1 MVDDAYRTV
10 SDFGIRRLAR
20 ISNLAKER
28 AMSVAEMIFTNSSEA
43 AIDQLEAIRRRA
55 DARRMLDIP
64 FFRHLKNNRLD
75 DQQMRDFFCQY
86 YSIVKT
92 SYRML
97 AAGILNTEPE
107 DTDAIAHLVRFLET
121 ESGGDPSHLTH
132 YLRWAEYFGVMKAD
146 LATARSNER
155 SRAFEDILMGYFSSH
170 DSFIHRAAQ
179 LGLED
184 CAEVLIEGLDQG
196 FRKYDVSTRAY
207 GYLMIHL
214 LLEND
219 EDGHSRW
226 AIDSLVNAPD
236 LPDRLEE
243 LETVYH
249 RVYDAFEGVFNGIY
263 DEWQRRSAV

>member
-1 MVDDAYRTV
+1 MA
-10 SDFGIRRLAR
+10 
-20 ISNLAKER
+20 
-28 AMSVAEMIFTNSSEA
+28 VAEDIYPVSQSSTVA
-43 AIDQLEAIRRRA
+43 LDLLEDIRCRA
-55 DARRMLDIP
+55 NARRMLNIP
-64 FFRHLKNNRLD
+64 FFKSLKDKTLND
-75 DQQMRDFFCQY
+75 EEMRDFFLQY

-97 AAGILNTEPE
+97 AAGILSTQPE

-132 YLRWAEYFGVMKAD
+132 YLRWAEYFGVGREELEKAQP
-146 LATARSNER
+146 NEL
-155 SRAFEDILMGYFSSH
+155 SRAFEKTLMDYFSSS

-196 FRKYDVSTRAY
+196 FKKYNISTRAY
-207 GYLMIHL
+207 GYLMAHL

-226 AIDSLVNAPD
+226 AMDSLVNAPGLTARRD
-236 LPDRLEE
+236 E

-263 DEWQRRSAV
+263 AEWQRHAAA